1 MEKEKSQA
9 FTDSKRDEI
18 QKIIQ
23 ERFRKVIPEING
35 LSYSVEVCDNDT
47 FYSIVKDVLRADE
60 VYAELYPRER
70 PENFDRNYVL
80 EKEKEFK
87 EIMAVENPYYSIYYS
102 NKK

>member
-1 MEKEKSQA
+1 MIL
-9 FTDSKRDEI
+9 FI
-18 QKIIQ
+18 Q
-23 ERFRKVIPEING
+23 
-35 LSYSVEVCDNDT
+35 S
-47 FYSIVKDVLRADE
+47 KDVLRADE

-102 NKK
+102 NKR

>member
-1 MEKEKSQA
+1 MK
-9 FTDSKRDEI
+9 
-18 QKIIQ
+18 
-23 ERFRKVIPEING
+23 
-35 LSYSVEVCDNDT
+35 SYSNISGSDSLSDKLSDICCYFI

-70 PENFDRNYVL
+70 PKDFDRNYVL

-87 EIMAVENPYYSIYYS
+87 EIMALENPYHSIYYS